1 MFLSPWDPDNY
12 FWSVPARV
20 NIHSKSQTQIR
31 KKEIRNENS
40 YSQQQIAKKILRSKD
55 FIFHFHRIEYILIPD
70 RLSVMET
77 FVLVRLVENI
87 PVI

>member
-40 YSQQQIAKKILRSKD
+40 YSQQQIAKKKRSKD
-55 FIFHFHRIEYILIPD
+55 FLFQFHRIEYILIPH
-70 RLSVMET
+70 RLSVMQT
-77 FVLVRLVENI
+77 FALVRLVENI